1 MESRYVETLD
11 NPHYRP
17 AGKLEHKIALIT
29 GGDSVIGQA
38 VALAFAKEGADIA
51 LSYVDAREE
60 VDEVRHLIETYGRR
74 CLLIPGDIGYETPHT
89 QAVIDAT
96 IDRFGEINILVN
108 NARAPQ
114 GKTNLLD
121 IASDERA
128 KMFRTLV
135 FSQFIITQ
143 KALPHIT
150 AGGAI
155 INTMSVTAYTGSAD
169 SISLSS
175 ASGAIVAFTR
185 SLSLSLA
192 AQGIRVNGVAPGVI
206 GHQITEDSGFPTH
219 SLLVTPPGVTQNRVG
234 YPYEVAPA
242 YVFLASDDASY
253 ISGQVIHVNGGTIVN
268 E

>member
-17 AGKLEHKIALIT
+17 AGKLEHKVALIT

-51 LSYVDAREE
+51 LSYVDAREKI
-60 VDEVRHLIETYGRR
+60 DEVRHRIETYGRC

-96 IDRFGEINILVN
+96 IERFGEINILMN
-108 NARAPQ
+108 NARVPQ

-128 KMFRTLV
+128 TMFHTLV

-143 KALPHIT
+143 KALPHIP

-155 INTMSVTAYTGSAD
+155 INTMSITAYTGSAD
-169 SISLSS
+169 AISLAS

-192 AQGIRVNGVAPGVI
+192 AQGIRVNGVAPGII
-206 GHQITEDSGFPTH
+206 GRQIMEDSGSPTH
-219 SLLVTPPGVTQNRVG
+219 SLLVMRPEVAQNRVG

-253 ISGQVIHVNGGTIVN
+253 ISGQVIRVNGGTIVN